1 MAPGP
6 CCWCG
11 MVRWHTHTHTHTDRR
26 KPTSSRT
33 HPLRKHQCWRQPNTH
48 QKQSKYLSV
57 HVYLNSAYLSI
68 VSLALLVRV
77 S

>member
-1 MAPGP
+1 M
-6 CCWCG
+6 
-11 MVRWHTHTHTHTDRR
+11 THTNTHTL
-26 KPTSSRT
+26 TEGNLL
-33 HPLRKHQCWRQPNTH
+33 PLELILSGNTNAEDNQTH

-77 S
+77 SDHQWDRQPKM